1 MFKAFLHSFQ
11 TFQDLFNDCADI
23 FSNVLDGNNLDG
35 WLELQE
41 VSGLIQRRLIPMH
54 KPISECMQSCMPI
67 YMP

>member
-1 MFKAFLHSFQ
+1 MFKVFLHLFQ

-41 VSGLIQRRLIPMH
+41 VSD
-54 KPISECMQSCMPI
+54 
-67 YMP
+67 